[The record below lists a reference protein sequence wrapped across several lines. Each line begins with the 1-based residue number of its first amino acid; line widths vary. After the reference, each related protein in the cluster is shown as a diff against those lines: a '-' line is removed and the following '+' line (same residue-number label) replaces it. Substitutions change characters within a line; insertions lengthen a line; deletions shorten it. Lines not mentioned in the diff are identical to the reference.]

1 MQMYVHYYEREL
13 MNEGDNPP
21 IGIVLCADKSE
32 SVVKY
37 TLPENETQ
45 IFASKYE
52 YYGAAEPPVRC
63 GESHLSGLTEPPID
77 SYSA

>member
-1 MQMYVHYYEREL
+1 MSRPKKKPNYNPDQVMQEFMAAV
-13 MNEGDNPP
+13 
-21 IGIVLCADKSE
+21 ADAFGS
-32 SVVKY
+32 Y
-37 TLPENETQ
+37 D
-45 IFASKYE
+45 E

>member
-1 MQMYVHYYEREL
+1 MTDYREIIRL
-13 MNEGDNPP
+13 HSLN
-21 IGIVLCADKSE
+21 
-32 SVVKY
+32 
-37 TLPENETQ
+37 
-45 IFASKYE
+45 E